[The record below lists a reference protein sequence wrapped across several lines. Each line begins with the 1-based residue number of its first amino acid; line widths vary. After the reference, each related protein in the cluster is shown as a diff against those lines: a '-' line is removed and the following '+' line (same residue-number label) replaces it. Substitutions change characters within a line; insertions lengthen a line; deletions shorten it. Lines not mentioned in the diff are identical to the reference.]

1 MKNRLVFRILGALSS
16 ALIVVSVFVPY
27 VKVLN
32 TTQSLWQEY
41 FIKGSLYL
49 PIMIIVFGAI
59 GILLFSINIKTE
71 LVYSSVGALIFFLVM
86 QTLTVINQN
95 SFKNLSIGYYFL
107 IAGTLITGIMAFI
120 CTMKVKV
127 KEEKQE
133 EILEN
138 SILTQID
145 KLYDNSTIP
154 NDELE
159 NNGLDGIIQPIQV
172 QDTSNIVNNV
182 QPINQ
187 IESNVQPLNVES
199 NILEMANEE
208 QQPVVNSQSI
218 IEEIKQEEPVL
229 EISQPNL
236 SVPQAPISI
245 DNQPITQPQLQEN
258 IQPAVNPVTA
268 QFDTPQQPVVESQ
281 PVIQNPQP
289 EINKVENFNPVISQF
304 GGEPVS
310 AKPANQVGV
319 ESDVL
324 TPLAA
329 TTLNNPVQ
337 EPKKS
342 DLDIFG

>member
-1 MKNRLVFRILGALSS
+1 MKNKLIFRILGALSS

-32 TTQSLWQEY
+32 TTQSLWQEHT
-41 FIKGSLYL
+41 IKGSIYL

-59 GILLFSINIKTE
+59 GILLFAINKKIE

-107 IAGTLITGIMAFI
+107 IAGTLITCIMAFI
-120 CTMKVKV
+120 CTMKIKI

-133 EILEN
+133 EVKEE

-145 KLYDNSTIP
+145 KLYDNSTIQT
-154 NDELE
+154 DELE
-159 NNGLDGIIQPIQV
+159 NNALEGIIQPIQV
-172 QDTSNIVNNV
+172 QNTSSMVNNT
-182 QPINQ
+182 QSINE
-187 IESNVQPLNVES
+187 IVQPLNIENNVQE
-199 NILEMANEE
+199 IVNEE
-208 QQPVVNSQSI
+208 KNNVVNPQPI
-218 IEEIKQEEPVL
+218 IEEIKKEEPVV
-229 EISQPNL
+229 EVEQQNL
-236 SVPQAPISI
+236 TAPQVAIQM
-245 DNQPITQPQLQEN
+245 DNQPITQPQLQEA
-258 IQPAVNPVTA
+258 IQPDVNPVVA
-268 QFDTPQQPVVESQ
+268 QFESSQPQVVESQ
-281 PVIQNPQP
+281 PVVQNPQP

-304 GGEPVS
+304 GGEHVS
-310 AKPANQVGV
+310 AKPINQAGV

-324 TPLAA
+324 TPLAT
-329 TTLNNPVQ
+329 TTLDNAVQ